1 MTARVVM
8 LLDRYGRMVRALFWA
23 AAAFAFVMASLP
35 KPPQLPGDPGDK
47 VQHIIAFAVLG
58 CLARLGWLRVSGWRL
73 LAGLSA
79 FGALIELVQAIPALN
94 RHADWID
101 WAADTVAAGL
111 VLGLAALVRRM
122 VPAAGIEPAA
132 P

>member
-1 MTARVVM
+1 M
-8 LLDRYGRMVRALFWA
+8 LVHRCAAIIRALFWA

-47 VQHIIAFAVLG
+47 VQHIIAFAVLAV
-58 CLARLGWLRVSGWRL
+58 LTRLGWLKVSGWRL

-101 WAADTVAAGL
+101 WMADTLAAAA
-111 VLGLAALVRRM
+111 VLGLAALVRKM

>member
-1 MTARVVM
+1 M
-8 LLDRYGRMVRALFWA
+8 LVHRHGPIIRALFWV
-23 AAAFAFVMASLP
+23 AAAFALVMASLP

-47 VQHIIAFAVLG
+47 VQHIIAFAVLAV
-58 CLARLGWLRVSGWRL
+58 LARAGWLNVSGWRL

-79 FGALIELVQAIPALN
+79 FGALIELVQAIPALH

-101 WAADTVAAGL
+101 WAADTLAAAA
-111 VLGLAALVRRM
+111 VLAVAALVRKM

>member
-1 MTARVVM
+1 MVVRVVM
-8 LLDRYGRMVRALFWA
+8 LLRRYTAVVRGLFWA
-23 AAAFAFVMASLP
+23 AAVFAFVMASLP
-35 KPPQLPGDPGDK
+35 KPPQIPGDPGDK

-58 CLARLGWLRVSGWRL
+58 CLARLGWTQVSGWRL

-94 RHADWID
+94 RHADWVD
-101 WAADTVAAGL
+101 WAADTAAAGC
-111 VLGLAALVRRM
+111 VLGMAALVRKM
-122 VPAAGIEPAA
+122 VPAAGIEPAT

>member
-1 MTARVVM
+1 M
-8 LLDRYGRMVRALFWA
+8 LVHRYGAIIRALFWA
-23 AAAFAFVMASLP
+23 AAAFAFVMASMP

-47 VQHIIAFAVLG
+47 VQHIIAFAVLAV
-58 CLARLGWLRVSGWRL
+58 LARAGWLNVSGWRL

-101 WAADTVAAGL
+101 WMADTLAAAA
-111 VLGLAALVRRM
+111 VLGLVALVRKM

>member
-1 MTARVVM
+1 MIDRVVI
-8 LLDRYGRMVRALFWA
+8 LLHRFGGRLRALFWA

-47 VQHIIAFAVLG
+47 VQHIIAFAVLAL
-58 CLARLGWLRVSGWRL
+58 LARLGWLNVSGRRL

-79 FGALIELVQAIPALN
+79 FGALIELVQAIPALG

-111 VLGLAALVRRM
+111 VLGLAALVRKM
-122 VPAAGIEPAA
+122 VPAAGIEPAT

>member
-1 MTARVVM
+1 MTVRVVM

-23 AAAFAFVMASLP
+23 AAAFAFVMASMP

-47 VQHIIAFAVLG
+47 VQHIIAFAVLAV
-58 CLARLGWLRVSGWRL
+58 LARLGWLKVSGWRL

-101 WAADTVAAGL
+101 WMADTLAAAA
-111 VLGLAALVRRM
+111 VLGLVALVRKM

>member
-1 MTARVVM
+1 M
-8 LLDRYGRMVRALFWA
+8 LLHRLGGIIRALFWA

-35 KPPQLPGDPGDK
+35 KPPVLPGDPGDK
-47 VQHIIAFAVLG
+47 VQHIIAFAVLAL
-58 CLARLGWLRVSGWRL
+58 LARLGWTGVSGWRP

-79 FGALIELVQAIPALN
+79 FGALIELVQAIPGLN

-101 WAADTVAAGL
+101 WAADTVAAAA
-111 VLGLAALVRRM
+111 VLGLAALVRKM

>member
-1 MTARVVM
+1 MTVRVVM

-23 AAAFAFVMASLP
+23 AAAFAFVMASMP

-47 VQHIIAFAVLG
+47 VQHIIAFAVLAA
-58 CLARLGWLRVSGWRL
+58 LARAGWLNVSGWRL

-101 WAADTVAAGL
+101 WMADTLAAAA
-111 VLGLAALVRRM
+111 VLGMAALVRKM

>member
-1 MTARVVM
+1 MIAAAANMVQRH
-8 LLDRYGRMVRALFWA
+8 RGAVRALFWA
-23 AAAFAFVMASLP
+23 AAGFAFVMASLP

-47 VQHIIAFAVLG
+47 VQHIVAFAVLAV
-58 CLARLGWLRVSGWRL
+58 LARLGWLHVSGWRL
-73 LAGLSA
+73 LAWLSA

-101 WAADTVAAGL
+101 WVADTLAAAV
-111 VLGLAALVRRM
+111 VLGLAALVRKM